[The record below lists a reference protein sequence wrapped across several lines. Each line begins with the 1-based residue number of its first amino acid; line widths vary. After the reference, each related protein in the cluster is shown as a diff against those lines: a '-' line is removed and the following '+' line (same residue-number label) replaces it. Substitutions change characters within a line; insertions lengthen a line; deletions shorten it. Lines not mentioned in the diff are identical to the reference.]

1 MNTHEISWIA
11 TPLTHI
17 SSFDPKHL
25 EQACLSY
32 CLAENV
38 SDIISVGDIFKIAGN
53 AINLAKVAEAMQK
66 HLLHS
71 PSFNYKFLP
80 QMSYVLFFH
89 HSAQSEAGEH
99 AKSERRLENLK
110 HVE

>member
-1 MNTHEISWIA
+1 M
-11 TPLTHI
+11 
-17 SSFDPKHL
+17 
-25 EQACLSY
+25 
-32 CLAENV
+32 
-38 SDIISVGDIFKIAGN
+38 GDIFKIAGN

-110 HVE
+110 HVEWNGTTLRVMETVAFVQWLFPC